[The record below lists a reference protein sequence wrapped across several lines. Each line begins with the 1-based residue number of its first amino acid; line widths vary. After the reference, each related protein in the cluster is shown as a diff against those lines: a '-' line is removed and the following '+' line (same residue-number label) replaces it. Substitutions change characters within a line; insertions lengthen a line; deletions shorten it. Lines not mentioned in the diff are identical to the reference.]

1 MKTQTQIRQLAESRG
16 LTTAYQLQKNAG
28 LSSSMAARLW
38 RDEVEMI
45 ALSTIDSLCD
55 ALECE
60 PGDLFTRGSMS
71 KALKINVGA
80 RRKAN
85 FDRKPQL

>member
-1 MKTQTQIRQLAESRG
+1 MKTQTKIRQLAESRG

-45 ALSTIDSLCD
+45 ALTTIDALCD
-55 ALECE
+55 VLECE
-60 PGDLFTRGSMS
+60 PGDLFVRESVS
-71 KALKINVGA
+71 KAAKTATDFKGKVNRNLNK
-80 RRKAN
+80 K
-85 FDRKPQL
+85 

>member
-1 MKTQTQIRQLAESRG
+1 MAESHG

-38 RDEVEMI
+38 KDEVEMI

-60 PGDLFTRGSMS
+60 PGDLFVRGSGS
-71 KALKINVGA
+71 KAAKVGSDTK
-80 RRKAN
+80 RKASIGQP
-85 FDRKPQL
+85 KK

>member
-1 MKTQTQIRQLAESRG
+1 MKTQTQIRKLAESRG

-55 ALECE
+55 ALGCE
-60 PGDLFTRGSMS
+60 PSELFIRVEQG
-71 KALKINVGA
+71 KGA
-80 RRKAN
+80 KKKN
-85 FDRKPQL
+85 G

>member
-1 MKTQTQIRQLAESRG
+1 MKTQTQIRKLAESRG
-16 LTTAYQLQKNAG
+16 LTTAYQLQKVAS

-60 PGDLFTRGSMS
+60 PGDLFVRASAAKAMKAGSYTS
-71 KALKINVGA
+71 
-80 RRKAN
+80 RKAN
-85 FDRKPQL
+85 AGQNKK